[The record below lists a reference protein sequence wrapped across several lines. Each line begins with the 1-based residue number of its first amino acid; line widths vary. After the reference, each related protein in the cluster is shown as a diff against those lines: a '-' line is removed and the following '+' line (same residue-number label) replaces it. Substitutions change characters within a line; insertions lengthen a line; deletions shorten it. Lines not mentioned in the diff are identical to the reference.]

1 MKKRKINWRKG
12 FIKSSL
18 IISIFLLLVLGVFVI
33 TGTASTGK
41 TQQYIEVKVKPGD
54 TLWAIADRYDNNQVD
69 LRKLIYEIKKLN
81 NINSIIYPGQVVKV
95 PVY

>member
-41 TQQYIEVKVKPGD
+41 TQQYIEVKSK
-54 TLWAIADRYDNNQVD
+54 TR
-69 LRKLIYEIKKLN
+69 
-81 NINSIIYPGQVVKV
+81 
-95 PVY
+95 